1 MSKGKPEN
9 QTKEKLLHPSSKFE
23 SPKAR
28 EHWMQQ
34 RSKGE
39 WWKLFDSAD
48 GATCCSKFLHCPTTQ
63 LEHLLIW
70 NLKPRAFFHCS
81 SSFFPAPEPCSPEK
95 HNNTSRQGSSR
106 WTRWGVTGVDPPT
119 VKSEV
124 GRRFVGCLEIFSHSF
139 LLSFFSFFFLLCQK
153 AKTYLPLTVASRIY
167 LFPTL
172 FSLMRSFCSLP
183 RLATWWPPLWRKTS
197 IWRFWLKPTY
207 PSCISKANPTDR
219 KASPVECHYTVT
231 WW

>member
-1 MSKGKPEN
+1 MSKEKLEN
-9 QTKEKLLHPSSKFE
+9 QTKEKLLHPSSRFK

-39 WWKLFDSAD
+39 GQRLFDSAD
-48 GATCCSKFLHCPTTQ
+48 GATCCSKFLHQQ
-63 LEHLLIW
+63 LSWNFCSSGIW
-70 NLKPRAFFHCS
+70 NPGLSLHCS
-81 SSFFPAPEPCSPEK
+81 SSFSLSSMPCSPEK
-95 HNNTSRQGSSR
+95 HNKHLTSRIKPVKMVGGHRRGSSDGQGR
-106 WTRWGVTGVDPPT
+106 GW
-119 VKSEV
+119 SEIC
-124 GRRFVGCLEIFSHSF
+124 GRFGDIFTQP
-139 LLSFFSFFFLLCQK
+139 FFLFLSLFCYEK
-153 AKTYLPLTVASRIY
+153 MTYLPVTVASRIY
-167 LFPTL
+167 LFSTL
-172 FSLMRSFCSLP
+172 FSLMRSFRSLP

-219 KASPVECHYTVT
+219 KASPAECHHTVT

>member
-70 NLKPRAFFHCS
+70 NPKPRAFFHCS
-81 SSFFPAPEPCSPEK
+81 SSLLPAPRPCSPEK

-124 GRRFVGCLEIFSHSF
+124 GRRFVGYLEIFSHSF
-139 LLSFFSFFFLLCQK
+139 FLSFFSFFFCYAKKQK
-153 AKTYLPLTVASRIY
+153 LT
-167 LFPTL
+167 FH
-172 FSLMRSFCSLP
+172 SL
-183 RLATWWPPLWRKTS
+183 
-197 IWRFWLKPTY
+197 
-207 PSCISKANPTDR
+207 
-219 KASPVECHYTVT
+219 
-231 WW
+231 